1 MIDGQVSGDRE
12 VLRML
17 GRLSPEMQSATVKA
31 TGRLVLM
38 LQARVKMKLSGDVLN
53 VRTGRLRRSITQRIE
68 QTATEVSGVVGTNVN
83 YGKAHEFGGPQEIK
97 EHLRLV
103 KQAFGKDLRMPVW
116 ATVKTHTR
124 TLPERS
130 FLRSALRDL
139 AASGAIETEF
149 KRAVGY
155 GVKAATR

>member
-1 MIDGQVSGDRE
+1 
-12 VLRML
+12 
-17 GRLSPEMQSATVKA
+17 
-31 TGRLVLM
+31 
-38 LQARVKMKLSGDVLN
+38 
-53 VRTGRLRRSITQRIE
+53 
-68 QTATEVSGVVGTNVN
+68 
-83 YGKAHEFGGPQEIK
+83 
-97 EHLRLV
+97 
-103 KQAFGKDLRMPVW
+103 MPVW

-139 AASGAIETEF
+139 QASGAIETEF